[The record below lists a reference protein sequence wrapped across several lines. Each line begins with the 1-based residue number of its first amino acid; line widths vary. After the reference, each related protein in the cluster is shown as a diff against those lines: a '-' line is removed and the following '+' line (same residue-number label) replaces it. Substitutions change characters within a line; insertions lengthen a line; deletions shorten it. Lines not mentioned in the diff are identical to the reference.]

1 MPAPEVLMDKD
12 THDLIKLQ
20 TARKLNDEKMTDLQT
35 ANDDISAMIDE
46 ILERRAND
54 KSNG

>member
-1 MPAPEVLMDKD
+1 MDKD